1 MKKWHIVALALLF
14 VGLATISFAELRN
27 PTPPIK
33 PAGFQGQSDY
43 PPAIGSYLNFSNE
56 QKDRMREL
64 RDRFSSDSRD
74 LRYSIL
80 EKQLEVRKL
89 FTDPKADS
97 AALLAKQKE
106 LNVLKHKLMDMRAQM
121 RIEWRGILTLDQI
134 SKLDRMPMR
143 PGMNPGGM

>member
-27 PTPPIK
+27 QTPPTK
-33 PAGFQGQSDY
+33 PADFQGQRDY
-43 PPAIGSYLNFSNE
+43 PPAIGSYLNSVE
-56 QKDRMREL
+56 RTEDRMREM

-97 AALLAKQKE
+97 AVLLAKQKE
-106 LNVLKHKLMDMRAQM
+106 LNVLRHKLMDMRAQM
-121 RIEWRGILTLDQI
+121 RIEWRGILTTEQI
-134 SKLDRMPMR
+134 SKLR
-143 PGMNPGGM
+143 PHAQ